1 MDLRPVGGL
10 DLQTTGIPCFAF
22 LTEPMGTSN
31 KGVTAMA
38 KKTSLVCGDQEMSD
52 VNTTPL
58 IDVMLVLLVM
68 LIVTLPVQVHLT
80 RMNLPQRP
88 QDVSPPPSIYID
100 IDPDG
105 TIVWNNEPLSGG
117 IAQLE
122 EHFREESPKDPQ
134 AQLQLR
140 PSALAPYDVIANV
153 MAAAQRNGMTRM
165 GFTNVA
171 EFAD

>member
-1 MDLRPVGGL
+1 MSMNVSQSGG
-10 DLQTTGIPCFAF
+10 D
-22 LTEPMGTSN
+22 E
-31 KGVTAMA
+31 
-38 KKTSLVCGDQEMSD
+38 EMCD

-68 LIVTLPVQVHLT
+68 LIVTLPVQMHLT
-80 RMNLPQRP
+80 KLDLPP
-88 QDVSPPPSIYID
+88 PNPIPPPNPPPSIYID

-117 IAQLE
+117 IPQLE
-122 EHFREESPKDPQ
+122 EHLREESPKDPQ